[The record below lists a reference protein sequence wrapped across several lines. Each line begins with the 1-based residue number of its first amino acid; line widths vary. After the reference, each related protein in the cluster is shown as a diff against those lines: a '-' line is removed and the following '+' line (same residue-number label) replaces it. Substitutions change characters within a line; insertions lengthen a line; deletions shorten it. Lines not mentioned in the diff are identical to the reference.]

1 MGIKLTLSMA
11 RVHDDSK
18 VQVLPCSLTVPG
30 LFMSCLY
37 QLSSYPHHLIVRYC
51 LPVNRVAQVAA
62 PSHSFCSYASTP
74 PNQSIAMRA
83 RALRPLLPLAIL
95 PLTLAQSISF
105 SVKGSSCV
113 IIGQI
118 SASSSPNTLE
128 RSTPLCPGETRDISW
143 PLSNSGEGENSHF
156 GLYANFQDGRPGCV
170 VGLGPDQ
177 VGYLV
182 GRQLEWREQEG
193 LLFDVAANGEVLNT
207 NTWEPIMW

>member
-1 MGIKLTLSMA
+1 
-11 RVHDDSK
+11 
-18 VQVLPCSLTVPG
+18 
-30 LFMSCLY
+30 
-37 QLSSYPHHLIVRYC
+37 
-51 LPVNRVAQVAA
+51 
-62 PSHSFCSYASTP
+62 
-74 PNQSIAMRA
+74 MRA
-83 RALRPLLPLAIL
+83 RAFRPFLPLAIL

-113 IIGQI
+113 IIGQF

-128 RSTPLCPGETRDISW
+128 RSTPLCPSETRDISW
-143 PLSNSGEGENSHF
+143 PLSSSGEGGNSHF
-156 GLYANFQDGRPGCV
+156 GLYANIQDGRPGCV

-207 NTWEPIMW
+207 NTWEPIMWRVFVLAALASLPPATLQALQVSPLSQAEVILCATFRPPLYARCSSRPHFCSHFLPVLA